1 MTPEREAHP
10 PHGPLWM
17 ADLLWRLGSVQFG
30 EFSLGRTVRNSPVHI
45 NPKLVIS
52 RPEEL
57 ARVVQVMD
65 EELRLAMSLRN
76 PHVQRFDLI
85 AGVPIGGLHI
95 ATALSLQMRVPLVY
109 VRPSLPGDDEASAP
123 RVQIEGAYRPG
134 QTALIVDDLAAGGG
148 SIVDTATRLR
158 SAGIVVRDAMVLLD
172 RQQGASL
179 RLEGLGVR
187 LHPALTLEV
196 LLNYLQGEGRI
207 SREDYR
213 NSIEYLHRVG
223 DMRSEFDG

>member
-1 MTPEREAHP
+1 MTLEPDVQGG
-10 PHGPLWM
+10 HGRLWM

-30 EFSLGRTVRNSPVHI
+30 DFSLGRTVRNSPVYI

-109 VRPSLPGDDEASAP
+109 VRPLSPLDDASAA

-148 SIVDTATRLR
+148 SLVDTATRLR
-158 SAGIVVRDAMVLLD
+158 SAGVIVRDAMVLVD
-172 RQQGASL
+172 RQQGASS

-187 LHPALTLEV
+187 LHSALTLEV
-196 LLNYLQGEGRI
+196 LLTHLQGEGRI
-207 SREDYR
+207 SHEDYR
-213 NSIEYLHRVG
+213 SAIEYLHRVG
-223 DMRSEFDG
+223 DLRSEFDG

>member
-1 MTPEREAHP
+1 MTRGTEEQGS
-10 PHGPLWM
+10 HGRLWM

-30 EFSLGRTVRNSPVHI
+30 DFSLGRTVRNSPVYI

-65 EELRLAMSLRN
+65 EELRLAMALRN
-76 PHVQRFDLI
+76 PHVRRFDLI

-109 VRPSLPGDDEASAP
+109 VRPAPPPDDSGSAP

-148 SIVDTATRLR
+148 SLVDTATRLR
-158 SAGIVVRDAMVLLD
+158 RAGLMVRDAMVLVD
-172 RQQGASL
+172 RQQGASS
-179 RLEGLGVR
+179 RLERLGVR
-187 LHPALTLEV
+187 LHSALTLEV
-196 LLNYLQGEGRI
+196 LLNHLQGEGRI
-207 SREDYR
+207 SHEDYR
-213 NSIEYLHRVG
+213 SAIEYLHREG
-223 DMRSEFDG
+223 DLRSEFDG

>member
-1 MTPEREAHP
+1 MTFESGGDGG
-10 PHGPLWM
+10 HGRLWM

-30 EFSLGRTVRNSPVHI
+30 DFSLGRTVRNSPVYV

-109 VRPSLPGDDEASAP
+109 VRPSSPLDDASAP

-148 SIVDTATRLR
+148 SLVDTATRLR
-158 SAGIVVRDAMVLLD
+158 SAGVLVRDAMVLVD
-172 RQQGASL
+172 RQQGASS

-187 LHPALTLEV
+187 LHSALTLEV
-196 LLNYLQGEGRI
+196 LLTYLQGEGRI
-207 SREDYR
+207 SHEDYR
-213 NSIEYLHRVG
+213 SAIEYLHRVG
-223 DMRSEFDG
+223 DLRSEFDG

>member
-1 MTPEREAHP
+1 MTLEPDVQGG
-10 PHGPLWM
+10 HGRLWM

-30 EFSLGRTVRNSPVHI
+30 DFSLGRTVRNSPVYI

-109 VRPSLPGDDEASAP
+109 VRPSSPLDDASAA

-148 SIVDTATRLR
+148 SLVDTATRLR
-158 SAGIVVRDAMVLLD
+158 SAGVLVRDAMVLVD
-172 RQQGASL
+172 RQQGASS

-187 LHPALTLEV
+187 LHSALTLEV
-196 LLNYLQGEGRI
+196 LLTHLQGEGRI
-207 SREDYR
+207 SHEDYR
-213 NSIEYLHRVG
+213 SAIEYLHRVG
-223 DMRSEFDG
+223 DLRSEFDG

>member
-1 MTPEREAHP
+1 MTTEREEHA
-10 PHGPLWM
+10 PHGRLWM

-30 EFSLGRTVRNSPVHI
+30 EFSLGRTVRNSPVYI

-65 EELRLAMSLRN
+65 EELRLGMSLRN

-109 VRPSLPGDDEASAP
+109 VRPASPLDEPTSGE

-148 SIVDTATRLR
+148 SLVDTATRLR
-158 SAGIVVRDAMVLLD
+158 SAGLLVRDAMVLVD
-172 RQQGASL
+172 RQQGAAS
-179 RLEGLGVR
+179 RLERLGVR
-187 LHPALTLEV
+187 LHSSLTLEV
-196 LLNYLQGEGRI
+196 LLNHLQGEDRI
-207 SREDYR
+207 SHDDYR
-213 NSIEYLHRVG
+213 RAIGYLHREG
-223 DMRSEFDG
+223 DLRSEFDD

>member
-1 MTPEREAHP
+1 MTFESGADGG
-10 PHGPLWM
+10 HGRLWM

-30 EFSLGRTVRNSPVHI
+30 DFSLGRTVRNSPVYV

-109 VRPSLPGDDEASAP
+109 VRPPSPLDDTSAP

-148 SIVDTATRLR
+148 SLVDTATRLR
-158 SAGIVVRDAMVLLD
+158 SAGVLVRDAMVLVD
-172 RQQGASL
+172 RQQGAAS

-187 LHPALTLEV
+187 LHSALTLEV
-196 LLNYLQGEGRI
+196 LLTHLQGEGRI
-207 SREDYR
+207 CHEDYR
-213 NSIEYLHRVG
+213 SAIEYLHRVG
-223 DMRSEFDG
+223 DLRSEFDG

>member
-1 MTPEREAHP
+1 MTREPDAQGE
-10 PHGPLWM
+10 HGRLWM

-30 EFSLGRTVRNSPVHI
+30 EFSLGRTVRNSPVYI

-65 EELRLAMSLRN
+65 EELRLGMSLRN

-109 VRPSLPGDDEASAP
+109 VRPPSPLDDPGSAP

-148 SIVDTATRLR
+148 SLVDTATRLR
-158 SAGIVVRDAMVLLD
+158 SAGVMVRDAMVLVD
-172 RQQGASL
+172 RQQGASR

-187 LHPALTLEV
+187 LHSALTLEA
-196 LLNYLQGEGRI
+196 LLNHLQGQGRI
-207 SREDYR
+207 SHEDYR
-213 NSIEYLHRVG
+213 SATEYLHRVG
-223 DMRSEFDG
+223 DLRSEFDG

>member
-1 MTPEREAHP
+1 M
-10 PHGPLWM
+10 
-17 ADLLWRLGSVQFG
+17 
-30 EFSLGRTVRNSPVHI
+30 
-45 NPKLVIS
+45 
-52 RPEEL
+52 
-57 ARVVQVMD
+57 
-65 EELRLAMSLRN
+65 
-76 PHVQRFDLI
+76 
-85 AGVPIGGLHI
+85 
-95 ATALSLQMRVPLVY
+95 
-109 VRPSLPGDDEASAP
+109 
-123 RVQIEGAYRPG
+123 QIEGAYRPG

-158 SAGIVVRDAMVLLD
+158 SAGVVVRDAMVLLD